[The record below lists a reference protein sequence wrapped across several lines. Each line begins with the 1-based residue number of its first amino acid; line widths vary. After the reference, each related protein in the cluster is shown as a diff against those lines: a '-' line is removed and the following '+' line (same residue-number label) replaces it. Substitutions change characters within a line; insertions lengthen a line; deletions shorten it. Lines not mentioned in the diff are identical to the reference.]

1 MNAVAVELNPM
12 PRTLSP
18 SFEGDSVTAGGNLRC
33 GIGLRLP
40 HQEEV
45 IAHPPKVGWM
55 EVHTEN
61 YFGDGGPHLRS
72 IAKVREHFPLSLH
85 GVGLSLGSI
94 DAPDHAHIEKVA
106 RLVRQL
112 EPKFV
117 SEHVSWTSIDGR
129 FTPDLLPMPYTQE
142 ALRHLARRID
152 EVQDRLGRQLL
163 VENISSY
170 VRFKCSDMSEWQF
183 LTELVRECRCG
194 LLLDVNNVYVSALNH
209 GFDPYEYLRGVPP
222 EAVQEMHLAGHSIRR
237 IGEREV
243 RVDTHDTHVC
253 LDVWKLYEF
262 AVARFGA
269 LPTLIEWDANLPT
282 LQVLVDEAMKAEHIM
297 EKRHDI
303 AA

>member
-1 MNAVAVELNPM
+1 
-12 PRTLSP
+12 
-18 SFEGDSVTAGGNLRC
+18 
-33 GIGLRLP
+33 
-40 HQEEV
+40 
-45 IAHPPKVGWM
+45 
-55 EVHTEN
+55 
-61 YFGDGGPHLRS
+61 
-72 IAKVREHFPLSLH
+72 
-85 GVGLSLGSI
+85 
-94 DAPDHAHIEKVA
+94 
-106 RLVRQL
+106 
-112 EPKFV
+112 
-117 SEHVSWTSIDGR
+117 
-129 FTPDLLPMPYTQE
+129 LPMPYTQE